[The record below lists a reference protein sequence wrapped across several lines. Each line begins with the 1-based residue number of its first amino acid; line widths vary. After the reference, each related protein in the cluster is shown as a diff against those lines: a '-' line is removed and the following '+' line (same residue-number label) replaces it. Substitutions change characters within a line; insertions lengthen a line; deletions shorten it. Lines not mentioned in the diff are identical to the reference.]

1 MVATLAL
8 ERLGRTAT
16 SAAELRAATAEE
28 ELRPGARPIRLTPWA
43 IEPAAQPHRGYDA
56 SKRALDVAG
65 GSILL
70 MVAAPIVGAAAL
82 AVAATTRSWPF
93 YVQRRV
99 GQGGREFAM
108 LKVRTMRPGADRE
121 VPLTLNETGGPTFK
135 ATADPRVTPVGK
147 LLRRTSI
154 DELPQLV
161 NVVAGQL
168 TLVGPRPGLPDEARQ
183 YTHAEAR
190 RLSVKPGLTGIW
202 QVSGRSD
209 VPFRRWMA
217 MDRAYIRRRSLL
229 FDLGLLARTPWT
241 VLSMRGAR

>member
-1 MVATLAL
+1 M
-8 ERLGRTAT
+8 
-16 SAAELRAATAEE
+16 SAAEPRGLGPVFRT
-28 ELRPGARPIRLTPWA
+28 GAGSRPIRLSPWDVR
-43 IEPAAQPHRGYDA
+43 PAPEPHRGYNL

-65 GSILL
+65 GTVLL
-70 MVAAPIVGAAAL
+70 VAAAPVVAGAAAVV
-82 AVAATTRSWPF
+82 AVTTRSWPF

-135 ATADPRVTPVGK
+135 ATADPRVTPIGK
-147 LLRRTSI
+147 WLRRTSI
-154 DELPQLV
+154 DELPQLA
-161 NVVAGQL
+161 NVVFGQL
-168 TLVGPRPGLPDEARQ
+168 ALVGPRPGLPDEARQ

-217 MDRAYIRRRSLL
+217 MDRAYLRKRSLA
-229 FDLGLLARTPWT
+229 FDLALLARTPWT
-241 VLSMRGAR
+241 VVTMRGAR

>member
-1 MVATLAL
+1 M
-8 ERLGRTAT
+8 RTAE
-16 SAAELRAATAEE
+16 SEGR
-28 ELRPGARPIRLTPWA
+28 RGASPRPIRLAPWSVT
-43 IEPAAQPHRGYDA
+43 AAPEPHRGYNL
-56 SKRALDVAG
+56 SKRLVDVAAG
-65 GSILL
+65 TVLL
-70 MVAAPIVGAAAL
+70 AGALPIVATAAL
-82 AVAATTRSWPF
+82 AVAATTRTSPF
-93 YVQRRV
+93 YVQRRI

-108 LKVRTMRPGADRE
+108 LKIRTMRPGADRE

-135 ATADPRVTPVGK
+135 AKVDPRVTAVGK
-147 LLRRTSI
+147 LLRRTSV
-154 DELPQLV
+154 DELPQLLH
-161 NVVAGQL
+161 VVLGQL
-168 TLVGPRPGLPDEARQ
+168 TLVGPRPGLPDEVRQ